1 MTCDKEHN
9 NRIKIYAFCDLCKTS
24 LVLKDFPIQEEKKLK
39 KNRFF

>member
-9 NRIKIYAFCDLCKTS
+9 NRIKIYGWCDLCKTS
-24 LVLKDFPIQEEKKLK
+24 KIEKNEEIEKPKK